1 MADRVCCL
9 YRVSTA
15 KQVDHDSLNQADIPM
30 QRKACR
36 DFAKNMGWTI
46 VYEEQEMGVSGY
58 KVSAEDR
65 DKIQIIRDYA
75 LKDKFDILLVF
86 MFDRI
91 GRRSEETPFV
101 VEWFVKN
108 GIRVWSV
115 NEGEQKFD
123 SHTDRLTNYIRF
135 WQADGESQKT
145 SIRTKTALAQMVMEG
160 RFRGG
165 KAPYGYNLVKSG
177 IFNKRK
183 HEVYTL
189 EINEDEAKVV
199 KMMFDLT
206 ISSGYGR
213 WKLTNFLNDK
223 GIKNRRGVNWHDAS
237 VGYILHNVLYKGVLK
252 SGQTYSEPFEE
263 LQIIDPVTFD
273 RAQKLMLE
281 RTLEK
286 KDTRTVPLR
295 IAGQSL
301 MSGNIFCG
309 HCGGRLVLT
318 TNIKLQKM
326 ASGETKRIPR
336 IRYICYNK
344 TRRRFDCDG
353 QTGYTMHILDSLV
366 TEVLHKIFDRMNVLT
381 DDVIINLTQDHA
393 MMKLKADVK
402 KAKACNAKANTEYEV
417 LKAEV
422 VKAVQ
427 GKSKMS
433 VDVLAEIVEE
443 AREKVLETSRVL
455 SELMCELE
463 KGSEQV
469 DVLKSELTR
478 IKKWSEIFDD
488 SDMEVKKM
496 IASYIIKR
504 LHVRKNYKLDIEL
517 NMTIDQFLN
526 GLNQSTVRNDPNQ
539 TPSLSVALA

>member
-1 MADRVCCL
+1 M
-9 YRVSTA
+9 
-15 KQVDHDSLNQADIPM
+15 NQADIPM

-36 DFAKNMGWTI
+36 DFAQKMGWVI
-46 VYEEQEMGVSGY
+46 VYEEQEMGVSGF

-65 DKIQIIRDYA
+65 DKIQIIRNYA

-91 GRRSEETPFV
+91 GRKSEETPFV
-101 VEWFVKN
+101 VEWFAKN

-165 KAPYGYNLVKSG
+165 KAPYGYDLVKSG
-177 IFNKRK
+177 IINKRK
-183 HEVYTL
+183 HEVSML
-189 EINEDEAKVV
+189 VINEDEAKIVR
-199 KMMFDLT
+199 MMFDLT
-206 ISSGYGR
+206 VSSGYGR

-223 GIKNRRGVNWHDAS
+223 GIKNRRGANWHDAS

-252 SGQTYSEPFEE
+252 SGETYSEPFEE
-263 LQIIDPVTFD
+263 LQIIDQVTFD

-281 RTLEK
+281 RKLENN
-286 KDTRTVPLR
+286 DTRTVPLR
-295 IAGQSL
+295 IAGKSL

-326 ASGETKRIPR
+326 ANGETKRIPR

-344 TRRRFDCDG
+344 TRRRLYCDG
-353 QTGYTMHILDSLV
+353 QTGYAMHILDSLV

-381 DDVIINLTQDHA
+381 DDVIINVIQDQA
-393 MMKLKADVK
+393 MIKLKADVK
-402 KAKACNAKANTEYEV
+402 NAKACNTKANTDYEV

-422 VKAVQ
+422 VKAIQ
-427 GKSKMS
+427 GESRMS
-433 VDVLAEIVEE
+433 VDVLAEMIEE
-443 AREKVLETSRVL
+443 SREKVLETSRVL
-455 SELMCELE
+455 NELTSELV
-463 KGSEQV
+463 KGSEYV
-469 DVLKSELTR
+469 DGRKSELAQ
-478 IKKWSEIFDD
+478 IKRWSEVFDE
-488 SDMEVKKM
+488 SEIEVRKM

-504 LHVRKNYKLDIEL
+504 LHVRENYKLDIEL
-517 NMTIDQFLN
+517 NMTLDQFLN
-526 GLNQSTVRNDPNQ
+526 GLNQSTMINHPNQ
-539 TPSLSVALA
+539 TPSLSVALG